1 MKPDGKA
8 PPGPLRDRDILRS
21 RNARPLKASQG
32 ASPPSAAAA
41 VEAALSSCL
50 DAPEASTSEAGASTS
65 SASGDEDR
73 GTEMRMYLD
82 KLRELVPY
90 VPRTG
95 RVSRVQLI
103 HSAIDYITDLQESLE
118 ARARR
123 KLRDKQDQSS
133 RPPLAA
139 LPQAQLGGGSNTPV
153 SPLMENSANRP
164 PTLLETNTRHPAAL
178 AALAA
183 AEEANGSDTFGS
195 SSSSSNSSNR
205 SRTPVTP
212 SAPGPPPP
220 PDPV

>member
-32 ASPPSAAAA
+32 PSSPSAAA

-65 SASGDEDR
+65 SASGEEER

-183 AEEANGSDTFGS
+183 AEEANGSDSFG
-195 SSSSSNSSNR
+195 SSSNSSSL

-212 SAPGPPPP
+212 SAPGPPSP

>member
-21 RNARPLKASQG
+21 RNARPLKASQD
-32 ASPPSAAAA
+32 SSSSSAAA

-50 DAPEASTSEAGASTS
+50 DLPEASTSEAGASTS
-65 SASGDEDR
+65 SASGDEER

-139 LPQAQLGGGSNTPV
+139 LPQAHLGGGSNTPV

-183 AEEANGSDTFGS
+183 AAEEEANGGDSFSG
-195 SSSSSNSSNR
+195 NS